1 MVLPSKLPSD
11 QNNQQELEVP
21 NAKKAAIGIV
31 RNTLSKAI
39 QELGADY
46 AETGASSPSESLV
59 SGLGGDGS
67 VWKSTL
73 ADKMHD
79 DIAGI
84 VKRIADQFSAGEE
97 RAASQC
103 GAEPEY
109 VKWDD
114 PRAKWRIG

>member
-1 MVLPSKLPSD
+1 MVLPSELPSD

-21 NAKKAAIGIV
+21 NAKK
-31 RNTLSKAI
+31 LSKAI

-97 RAASQC
+97 RAASQW